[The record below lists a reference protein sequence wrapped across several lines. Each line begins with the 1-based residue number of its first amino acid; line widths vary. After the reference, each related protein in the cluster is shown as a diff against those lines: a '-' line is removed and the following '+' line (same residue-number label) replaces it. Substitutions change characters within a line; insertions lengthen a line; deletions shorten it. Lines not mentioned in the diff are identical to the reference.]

1 MNLYL
6 DIQPQED
13 KTQISLH
20 PTPGL
25 TLFVAFGNNPI
36 RGIHTVGNL
45 MYVVHQGTFWEV
57 NNAGAK
63 TSRGTLTTTSG
74 RVDMAD
80 NHAGVIAIQ
89 DGTNGYFYT
98 IGSTTFATIT
108 DGDHID
114 AAETVTYHDGYF
126 HYPSPNTGQFFLSS
140 TDATDVADMMDATDF
155 ATAEKGP
162 DDLVRVFDNNT
173 EILLCGEETIE
184 FWNNTGAADFPYSR
198 VTGGVIELGLAN
210 KWAISRFAE
219 SSTMLLAVNNEQGEV
234 KVIRVDGF
242 QYVTVSN
249 PEIETIFNKY
259 TTNNATALSYTIEGH
274 PFWQINF
281 PTDGKSWL
289 YDGITNLWSELSY
302 GALGARHRAEMGTNF
317 LNKMYVADYEN
328 GNVYQLRPEVYSDN
342 GVPIVREVIGR
353 HVFDE
358 KQVQISRLWVDMES
372 GVGLESGQ
380 GEDPQIMLQISRDGG
395 HSWGAEKWASIGKIG
410 EYTKRII
417 FRRLGRAYDWLFKLR
432 TSDPVKTI
440 FVGAWVDTV

>member
-1 MNLYL
+1 
-6 DIQPQED
+6 
-13 KTQISLH
+13 
-20 PTPGL
+20 
-25 TLFVAFGNNPI
+25 
-36 RGIHTVGNL
+36 
-45 MYVVHQGTFWEV
+45 
-57 NNAGAK
+57 
-63 TSRGTLTTTSG
+63 
-74 RVDMAD
+74 
-80 NHAGVIAIQ
+80 
-89 DGTNGYFYT
+89 
-98 IGSTTFATIT
+98 
-108 DGDHID
+108 
-114 AAETVTYHDGYF
+114 
-126 HYPSPNTGQFFLSS
+126 
-140 TDATDVADMMDATDF
+140 
-155 ATAEKGP
+155 
-162 DDLVRVFDNNT
+162 
-173 EILLCGEETIE
+173 
-184 FWNNTGAADFPYSR
+184 
-198 VTGGVIELGLAN
+198 
-210 KWAISRFAE
+210 
-219 SSTMLLAVNNEQGEV
+219 MLLAVNNEQGEV